1 MVATSTTQ
9 TNRHSHYTRSQ
20 NSSNPIFNFDD
31 VKKVVIDKFGEDLP
45 LKEAT
50 INHLKRN
57 QNVTNSL
64 DRRLFRNKNDLK
76 TIVLAQA
83 NSYASYY
90 KQRRNLLSAFKKKAL
105 QWYPHFASFIDDF
118 VFTSLWRKGLKES
131 VVKELSISKSS
142 LESKIM
148 PHIQTFYG
156 ESEENKIKVHEA
168 IDSHVREILKTDFQ
182 ISESQLNKHFTEF
195 KRGQP
200 QFYRLN
206 ALFDREEISQE
217 IHNKFFKEC
226 VNSTMVAVNKMLP
239 AASRNDPE
247 ILEALKSHFESNKC
261 VSVEICTQ
269 NRNYTNSELLKKL
282 QPYIKAFV
290 KFYDG
295 EETVGNTNIKDEIDL
310 TIYEVIRKYL
320 KAKKKFSDTKAKCA
334 VNFMRRNNQIDS
346 IYSPDLLFDEGNLE
360 NVLKDVLRE
369 YEPIYSE

>member
-1 MVATSTTQ
+1 MITKINFNSLFHFLRFSILSYFIAASMVATSTTQ

-50 INHLKRN
+50 INHLSKN

-64 DRRLFRNKNDLK
+64 DRRLFRNRNDLK

-168 IDSHVREILKTDFQ
+168 IDSHVREILKTDFK

-195 KRGQP
+195 QRGQP
-200 QFYRLN
+200 QFYRLHYRKHEKS
-206 ALFDREEISQE
+206 FHIRSW
-217 IHNKFFKEC
+217 KK
-226 VNSTMVAVNKMLP
+226 V
-239 AASRNDPE
+239 PE
-247 ILEALKSHFESNKC
+247 
-261 VSVEICTQ
+261 
-269 NRNYTNSELLKKL
+269 R
-282 QPYIKAFV
+282 
-290 KFYDG
+290 D
-295 EETVGNTNIKDEIDL
+295 
-310 TIYEVIRKYL
+310 
-320 KAKKKFSDTKAKCA
+320 
-334 VNFMRRNNQIDS
+334 
-346 IYSPDLLFDEGNLE
+346 
-360 NVLKDVLRE
+360 
-369 YEPIYSE
+369 